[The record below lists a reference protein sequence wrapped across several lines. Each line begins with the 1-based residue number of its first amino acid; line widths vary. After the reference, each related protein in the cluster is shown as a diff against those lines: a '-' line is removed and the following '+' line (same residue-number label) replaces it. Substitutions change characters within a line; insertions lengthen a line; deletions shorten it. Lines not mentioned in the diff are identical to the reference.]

1 MAALLRAVNPEV
13 GMISPRTRER
23 MVAALSAQNDQ
34 MAEDLARARGL
45 KDVAA
50 IRVSYPL
57 IR

>member
-1 MAALLRAVNPEV
+1 M
-13 GMISPRTRER
+13 SPATEPDDW
-23 MVAALSAQNDQ
+23 VADRIASLEQTVSALSRQNDQ
-34 MAEDLARARGL
+34 MAEDLVRARGL

>member
-1 MAALLRAVNPEV
+1 MDEFDRAVADRIAEL
-13 GMISPRTRER
+13 ER
-23 MVAALSAQNDQ
+23 LVSALSAQNDQ

-50 IRVSYPL
+50 VRVSYPL